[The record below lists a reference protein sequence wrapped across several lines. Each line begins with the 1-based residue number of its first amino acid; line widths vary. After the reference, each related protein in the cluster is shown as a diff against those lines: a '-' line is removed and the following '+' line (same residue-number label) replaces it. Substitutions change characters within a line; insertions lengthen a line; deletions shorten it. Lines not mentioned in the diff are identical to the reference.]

1 MVYCGRML
9 KLLAASILMLALVD
23 IGVTR
28 GEHVH
33 GVVGVLKQLFG
44 FVLHMGNGSL
54 FSCDGRLVISIAF
67 ALAKTPANILDR

>member
-1 MVYCGRML
+1 ML
-9 KLLAASILMLALVD
+9 KFLAASILMLALVD

-33 GVVGVLKQLFG
+33 EVVGVLRQLCH

-54 FSCDGRLVISIAF
+54 FSW
-67 ALAKTPANILDR
+67 